1 MICEYF
7 SQSLSC
13 PFILRTV
20 FFKEHEFFML
30 MKPNFSIGSLM
41 DHVIDA
47 VSKKSL
53 PRPQSGSSLT
63 VVSLAGEGLAS
74 CFLFLRD

>member
-1 MICEYF
+1 
-7 SQSLSC
+7 
-13 PFILRTV
+13 
-20 FFKEHEFFML
+20 ML
-30 MKPNFSIGSLM
+30 MKPKFSIVSLL

-47 VSKKSL
+47 VSKQSL

-63 VVSLAGEGLAS
+63 VVSLASEGLAS